1 MDKEVVSCACQPVSA
16 LGVRQRPNRF
26 CLTSLPGL
34 GGVSGAESKR
44 CTNSRKRTPSCTPRR
59 DLLYNYTHVASD
71 VITRAEHNYTHV
83 ASDVITLAEYKLQSI
98 PACFGEGC
106 GARRRQGR
114 QGKALG

>member
-34 GGVSGAESKR
+34 GGGSGEESKR

-59 DLLYNYTHVASD
+59 DLLY
-71 VITRAEHNYTHV
+71 NYTHV